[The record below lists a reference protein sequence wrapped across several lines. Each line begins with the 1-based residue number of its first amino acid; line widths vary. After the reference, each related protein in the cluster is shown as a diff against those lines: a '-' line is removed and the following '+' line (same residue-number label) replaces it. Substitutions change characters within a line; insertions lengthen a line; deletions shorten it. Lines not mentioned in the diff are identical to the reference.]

1 MVDTSEVLC
10 AAFVIE
16 VMVCRAVFD
25 SDDCSGVVV
34 NGLEFVSDLT
44 GYFWTVNW
52 LAVVLIVC

>member
-44 GYFWTVNW
+44 GYFWTVN
-52 LAVVLIVC
+52 